1 MREPITCYQLKIAL
15 PYIEPE
21 IWRRLEVSGEVT
33 FAALHNT
40 IQVAMGWE
48 NCHLWTFHVGDT
60 EISPESEHFSF
71 PGVPRARAADKF
83 TLNEILA
90 KRRIKFRYEYDMGD
104 SWLHEIKVEKV
115 GFVEPGVQYP
125 RCTGGARA
133 CPPEDCG
140 GFPDYMN
147 ILESFADPKHPE
159 REELLEWIGEDFNP
173 EAFDIDAVNRRL
185 LPRKRRLFS
194 AKKKTQTR
202 TVREVYAGVDCGKS
216 CERDSRSCE
225 V

>member
-1 MREPITCYQLKIAL
+1 MREPITLYQLKIAL

-33 FAALHNT
+33 FRALHSA

-48 NCHLWTFHVGDT
+48 DDHLWAFYVGDT
-60 EISPESEHFSF
+60 EISPESEHSPF
-71 PGVPRARAADKF
+71 PGAPRARSADDF

-90 KRRIKFRYEYDMGD
+90 KRRINFRYEYDMGD
-104 SWLHEIKVEKV
+104 SWLHEIEVEKV

-140 GFPDYMN
+140 GFPGYEN
-147 ILESFADPKHPE
+147 ILDAMSDPKHPE
-159 REELLEWIGEDFNP
+159 REELLEWVGEEWNP
-173 EAFDIDAVNRRL
+173 EAFDLDAVNRRL
-185 LPRKRRLFS
+185 QPRKRKSRAA
-194 AKKKTQTR
+194 AKK
-202 TVREVYAGVDCGKS
+202 
-216 CERDSRSCE
+216 
-225 V
+225 